1 MKRLRALHFVCM
13 SLLLLLP
20 AAAFEATQ
28 QPAPA
33 SSSAPAQDSSSKT
46 SNEDKKKYSHAD
58 DFLIHGTVF
67 NEKAL
72 AFPGVELRLR
82 REGQRKYK
90 WQTYTNSRGEFAVR
104 VPQGSNY
111 EVLAHLKGFADQT
124 RTIEAKGGGNEGTLV
139 FRLQPDSGDQ
149 K

>member
-1 MKRLRALHFVCM
+1 MNRLRKLHFVCVA
-13 SLLLLLP
+13 LLLLSP
-20 AAAFEATQ
+20 DVAVAATQ

-33 SSSAPAQDSSSKT
+33 SSGAPAQDSSSSKPG
-46 SNEDKKKYSHAD
+46 KKKYSHAD
-58 DFLIHGTVF
+58 DFLILGTVF

-82 REGQRKYK
+82 KEGQKKYK
-90 WQTYTNSRGEFAVR
+90 WQAYTNSRGEFALR

-111 EVLAHLKGFADQT
+111 EVLAHVKGFVDQT
-124 RTIEAKGGGNEGTLV
+124 RTIEAKGGGNEETVV
-139 FRLQPDSGDQ
+139 FRLQPNSGDQ